1 MSSWKKIR
9 QAVILAGGKG
19 ERLQPFTNEHPKP
32 LYPIQNKPFI
42 VYLIEQVKGFGID
55 DVVLL
60 LGYMHE
66 QIEELLGDGSEYG
79 VNITYDITPVE
90 YDTGDR
96 LIHAKDKL
104 AEQFLLMY
112 CDNYCPIDYERLVVE
127 FLEHEADIQLSV
139 YANKDKYTNDNLI
152 VNKDSGLVEV
162 YDKSKM
168 HEGLSGVD
176 IGYAIIKKSV
186 VDGLST
192 PVGNFA
198 TAAYTKVVDNQRMYA
213 TVTEH
218 RYYSIGGFKRMHLTE
233 EFFQDK
239 KVVFLDRDG
248 TLNVRPPRA
257 CYIEHPEDYVWLPKA
272 IEAVK
277 MLNDSGAITVLISN
291 QPGIARGNLTV
302 DDLDAIHEK
311 MKANLKEHG
320 AKIDHIY
327 YCPHNWDEGC
337 DCRKPKPGML
347 YQAQKDLS
355 LNLTKCILFGDD
367 ERDIEAA
374 DAARCPSK
382 LITNEYTIFDAVKD
396 YLEEDNK

>member
-1 MSSWKKIR
+1 MEKKIK

-19 ERLQPFTNEHPKP
+19 ERLRPFTDEHPKP
-32 LYPIQNKPFI
+32 LYPVQNKPFI
-42 VYLIEQVKGFGID
+42 IYLLEQVKDFGIEE
-55 DVVLL
+55 VVLL

-66 QIEELLGDGSEYG
+66 QIEELLGDGLG
-79 VNITYDITPVE
+79 LGIKIIYDITPVE

-96 LIHAKDKL
+96 LIHAKEML
-104 AEQFLLMY
+104 EERFLLMY
-112 CDNYCPIDYERLVVE
+112 CDNYCTIDYERLVRE
-127 FLEHEADIQLSV
+127 CFDNDSDIQLSV

-152 VNKDSGLVEV
+152 VNKDSGLVEM
-162 YDKSKM
+162 YDKSRT

-186 VDGLST
+186 VDGLT
-192 PVGNFA
+192 APVGNFA
-198 TAAYTKVVDNQRMYA
+198 AAVYTKIVDQHKMYA

-218 RYYSIGGFKRMHLTE
+218 RYYSIGGFKRMPLTE
-233 EFFQDK
+233 EFFREK

-257 CYIEHPEDYVWLPKA
+257 CYIERPEDYLWLPGA

-277 MLNDSGAITVLISN
+277 MLNDSGTITILISN

-302 DDLDAIHEK
+302 EDLDAIHEK
-311 MKANLKEHG
+311 MQSDLKEHN
-320 AKIDHIY
+320 AKIDYIY

-374 DAARCPSK
+374 NAARCPSK
-382 LITNEYTIFDAVKD
+382 LITNEYTVFDAVKD
-396 YLEEDNK
+396 YLEEKEK